1 MQGSTQQVQA
11 GWIQRPILADFELSI
26 DNGSLLSQAA
36 REGQLERML
45 ALLRQGGSPTRA
57 LHAAAGF
64 GAVYSI
70 HVLAHFGA
78 DLQIDEFLGFSPL
91 HVAARASHAGAC
103 RELAALGANLEA
115 RASFEYTPLMMAAAS
130 DDSGDRVRALVE
142 SGADMEAVWGERC
155 PRTALNSAAEFGRL
169 GAAKVL
175 LEAGADVIGRA
186 LLQPIHDAAMSHSPY
201 AAAMVR
207 LLLDAGA
214 PVSAPGGVNF
224 PLRLPW
230 HNADEEVPNSE
241 VPNSEVVDVLI

>member
-1 MQGSTQQVQA
+1 MILPLLWRGVNPTLPLYAAVDTDAVGSIRLLA
-11 GWIQRPILADFELSI
+11 G
-26 DNGSLLSQAA
+26 A
-36 REGQLERML
+36 R
-45 ALLRQGGSPTRA
+45 
-57 LHAAAGF
+57 
-64 GAVYSI
+64 
-70 HVLAHFGA
+70 A
-78 DLQIDEFLGFSPL
+78 DLEIADSLGYTPL
-91 HVAARASHAGAC
+91 LVAAKLGHAGAC